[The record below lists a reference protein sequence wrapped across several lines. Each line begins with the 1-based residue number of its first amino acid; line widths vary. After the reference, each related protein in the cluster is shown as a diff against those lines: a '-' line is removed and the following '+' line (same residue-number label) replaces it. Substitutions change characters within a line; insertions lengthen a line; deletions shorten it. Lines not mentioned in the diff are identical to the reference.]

1 MLCKCPKN
9 QKEKD
14 KGGFVLASTFA
25 LKQTA
30 LFVNQKEAEWKR
42 VSAP

>member
-1 MLCKCPKN
+1 MSVNTIAQQHMK
-9 QKEKD
+9 

-30 LFVNQKEAEWKR
+30 LFVNQKEAE
-42 VSAP
+42 